1 MRSRILRWLETTALA
16 WALISALAGAAAA
29 QGADWPAKPVRFIVP
44 FPPGGAADALP
55 RIFAEKLAE
64 KWQQPFVIENRAGAT
79 GTIGAE
85 LAYRAEPDGYTFLAT
100 PPSTLVLNPVL
111 YAKLSYDPSQFVPV
125 AVIAGIPSVMLV
137 NPKVPAG
144 SVQEFIALAR
154 ANPGRMNYA
163 SQGTT
168 SVSFLT
174 TEWFM
179 SLAGGAEGKLRIAQI
194 PYKGTGPGLA
204 ALLAGE
210 VELMFDNLGTS
221 LQHVRAGRLR
231 ALAVCGEQR
240 FPGLPDVPAL
250 SEIYPGFVSIAWFGV
265 VAPPRTPEAIAAKLS
280 AGILE
285 ALKMPD
291 VRERLARLS
300 AQPIGLGP
308 AQMREFMKRDAA
320 RWREAIRIAG
330 VKPQ

>member
-1 MRSRILRWLETTALA
+1 MRLSFFLFALLVHFPA
-16 WALISALAGAAAA
+16 VA
-29 QGADWPAKPVRFIVP
+29 QEWPAKPVRFVVP

-55 RIFAEKLAE
+55 RIVAERLSD
-64 KWQQPFVIENRAGAT
+64 KWKQPFVIENRAGAT

-85 LAYRAEPDGYTFLAT
+85 LVYRAEPDGYTFLAT

-111 YAKLSYDPSQFVPV
+111 YARLPYDPSQFVPV
-125 AVIAGIPSVMLV
+125 AVMAGIPSVMLV
-137 NPKVPAG
+137 HPKVPART
-144 SVQEFIALAR
+144 VQEFIALAR

-179 SLAGGAEGKLRIAQI
+179 SLAGGADGKLKIAQV
-194 PYKGTGPGLA
+194 PYKGTAPGLA

-221 LQHVRAGRLR
+221 LQHVRSGRLR

-240 FPGLPDVPAL
+240 FPGLPDVPAMNEL
-250 SEIYPGFVSIAWFGV
+250 YPGFVSIAWFGI
-265 VAPPRTPEAIAAKLS
+265 VAPPRTPAPIAARLS
-280 AGILE
+280 ASILE
-285 ALKMPD
+285 ILELPE

-300 AQPIGLGP
+300 AEPIALGP
-308 AQMREFMKRDAA
+308 DAMREFVKHDAE
-320 RWREAIRIAG
+320 RWREAIGAAG

>member
-1 MRSRILRWLETTALA
+1 MRLAL
-16 WALISALAGAAAA
+16 LLLAGLVHFAA
-29 QGADWPAKPVRFIVP
+29 QAQEWPAKPVRFVVP

-55 RIFAEKLAE
+55 RIIAERLSE

-85 LAYRAEPDGYTFLAT
+85 LVYRAEPDGSTFLAT

-111 YAKLSYDPSQFVPV
+111 YARLPYDAAQFVPV
-125 AVIAGIPSVMLV
+125 AVMAGIPSVMLV
-137 NPKVPAG
+137 HPNVPART
-144 SVQEFIALAR
+144 VQEFIALAR
-154 ANPGRMNYA
+154 ADPGRMNYA

-168 SVSFLT
+168 SVAFLT
-174 TEWFM
+174 TEWFL
-179 SLAGGAEGKLRIAQI
+179 SLAGGLKIAQV

-221 LQHVRAGRLR
+221 LQHVRSGRLK

-240 FPGLPDVPAL
+240 FPGLPDVPAMN
-250 SEIYPGFVSIAWFGV
+250 EIYPGFVSIAWFGI
-265 VAPPRTPEAIAAKLS
+265 VAPPRTSPAIADKLS
-280 AGILE
+280 TAILE
-285 ALKMPD
+285 ALKTPG

-300 AQPIGLGP
+300 AEPIGLGP
-308 AQMREFMKRDAA
+308 AEMREFMKRDAA
-320 RWREAIRIAG
+320 RWRAAIRAAG
-330 VKPQ
+330 VRPQ

>member
-1 MRSRILRWLETTALA
+1 MRLALLLLGVFV
-16 WALISALAGAAAA
+16 ALNVAA
-29 QGADWPAKPVRFIVP
+29 QEWPAKPVRLVVP

-55 RIFAEKLAE
+55 RIFAEKLSE
-64 KWQQPFVIENRAGAT
+64 KWKQPFVIENRAGAT

-85 LAYRAEPDGYTFLAT
+85 LVYRAEPDGYTFLAT

-111 YAKLSYDPSQFVPV
+111 YAKLPYDASQFVPV
-125 AVIAGIPSVMLV
+125 AVMAGIPSVMLV
-137 NPKVPAG
+137 HPSVRASSVP
-144 SVQEFIALAR
+144 EFVALAR
-154 ANPGRMNYA
+154 QRPGRMNYA

-179 SLAGGAEGKLRIAQI
+179 ALAGGLKITQV

-210 VELMFDNLGTS
+210 VDLMFDNLGTS
-221 LQHVRAGRLR
+221 LQHVKSGRLK
-231 ALAVCGEQR
+231 ALAVCGEKR
-240 FPGLPDVPAL
+240 VASLPDVPAMA
-250 SEIYPGFVSIAWFGV
+250 EIYPGLVSIAWFGI
-265 VAPPRTPEAIAAKLS
+265 VAPPRTPASIAEKFS
-280 AGILE
+280 AAILE
-285 ALKMPD
+285 ALKAPE

-300 AQPIGLGP
+300 AEPIGLGP
-308 AQMREFMKRDAA
+308 AEMREFMKRDAA

>member
-1 MRSRILRWLETTALA
+1 MRPFLFLLVFFLSF
-16 WALISALAGAAAA
+16 AA
-29 QGADWPAKPVRFIVP
+29 QAQDWPAKPVRFIVP

-55 RIFAEKLAE
+55 RIVAERLSVKLR
-64 KWQQPFVIENRAGAT
+64 QPFVIENRAGAT
-79 GTIGAE
+79 GSIGAE

-111 YAKLSYDPSQFVPV
+111 YAKLPYDASQFVPV
-125 AVIAGIPSVMLV
+125 AVMAGIPSVMLV
-137 NPKVPAG
+137 HPKVQAK

-154 ANPGRMNYA
+154 ANPGRLNYA

-179 SLAGGAEGKLRIAQI
+179 SLAGGLKLTQV

-221 LQHVRAGRLR
+221 LQHVRSGRLR

-240 FPGLPDVPAL
+240 FPGLPDVPAMN
-250 SEIYPGFVSIAWFGV
+250 EIFPGFVSIAWFGV
-265 VAPPRTPEAIAAKLS
+265 VAPPRTPAPIAAKLS
-280 AGILE
+280 EAILE
-285 ALKMPD
+285 TLKMPE

-300 AQPIGLGP
+300 AEPIGLGP
-308 AQMREFMKRDAA
+308 DEMREFVKRDAA